1 MEYWFQEQQARI
13 RHLPTTKRFLYHSI
27 DWSGRCVGIVGA
39 RGTGKTTLML
49 QYLREHALGM
59 EKALYISLDH
69 PKFQKE
75 SLLEFGQRF
84 VRRGGHTLLLDE
96 VHKYPGWSVHI
107 KTLYDSCPDLHIVFS
122 GSSLLK
128 LQEQDADLSR
138 RAVIYLLHG
147 LSFRE
152 FLNLSAQLDLPCLD
166 LEAIFDD
173 HVSLAAELTAHFKPL
188 AHFDTYLHSGYY
200 PFFLEGLDTYL
211 LKLNEVIRQVLE
223 TDLPFVKRTDIG
235 QIAKLKKLL
244 LMLAANVPTKLNIQK
259 LSSATEISRPS
270 LYEYLNHL
278 EAARLLN
285 SVNHQGRGQRVLAK
299 PEKMYLENTNLAYT
313 LVERVNPGSIR
324 ETFFV
329 NQVCN
334 SAAHHP
340 FLGENPLALATKG
353 DFMINNRW
361 TVEVGGRSKGLS
373 QVSRIEESFVAADDV
388 EVGSGRKIPL
398 WLFGFLY

>member
-27 DWSGRCVGIVGA
+27 DWSGRCVGILGA

-49 QYLREHALGM
+49 QHLREHFLGM
-59 EKALYISLDH
+59 ETALYISLDH

-84 VRRGGHTLLLDE
+84 VRHGGHTLLLDE
-96 VHKYPGWSVHI
+96 VHKYPDWSVHI

-152 FLNLSAQLDLPCLD
+152 FLNLSAQLDLPSLD
-166 LEAIFDD
+166 LEAIFDN
-173 HVSLAAELTAHFKPL
+173 HASLAAELTAHFKPL
-188 AHFDTYLHSGYY
+188 AYFDTYLRSGYY

-244 LMLAANVPTKLNIQK
+244 LMLAANIPTKLNIQK
-259 LSSATEISRPS
+259 LSSTTEISRPS

-278 EAARLLN
+278 EGARLLN
-285 SVNHQGRGQRVLAK
+285 SVNHQGRGQKVLAK
-299 PEKMYLENTNLAYT
+299 PGKMYLENTNLAHT
-313 LVERVNPGSIR
+313 LAERVNPGSIR

-329 NQVCN
+329 NQVSN
-334 SAAHHP
+334 STALHP
-340 FLGENPLALATKG
+340 LLGKNPLALASKG
-353 DFMINNRW
+353 DFIINNRW

-373 QVSRIEESFVAADDV
+373 QVSRVQESFVAADDL